1 MNQTNVTEVVH
12 GGGIKD
18 IIIFFLPYVI
28 LAVVLF
34 FVIKLYIKL
43 SRYLDRKNKQD

>member
-1 MNQTNVTEVVH
+1 MNETNVTLVEPDVTI
-12 GGGIKD
+12 GD
-18 IIIFFLPYVI
+18 IIVFLLPYII